1 MKLLTKRILVP
12 ALLALFLFGLCAAP
26 ALAAREADNAS
37 LQAGLLAYTN
47 LYRAGRAF
55 LAVSPL
61 DQREV
66 SPLSLDQD
74 LCDLAKILAS
84 ERDGYRGKSLY
95 TRPDGTHWSTVL
107 DNTVYKGDQIYNAC
121 LIYESKKPP
130 TADAVLAAWMKSSE
144 HRVLVLA
151 LQHRSTGMYTGYSAK
166 NKRYYTVQLFSSL
179 VDAQNAA
186 EPESRQFVAAGRV
199 NVRAG
204 AGTAYEKIGKLKKGE
219 RIQVT
224 GILYDAKKKAAWA
237 MADYQGNTGCVS
249 LRYLNID
256 AQ

>member
-1 MKLLTKRILVP
+1 MLK
-12 ALLALFLFGLCAAP
+12 
-26 ALAAREADNAS
+26 
-37 LQAGLLAYTN
+37 
-47 LYRAGRAF
+47 
-55 LAVSPL
+55 
-61 DQREV
+61 
-66 SPLSLDQD
+66 
-74 LCDLAKILAS
+74 AKIRCCIWIISFYCFCSLLNTIHSDLINSRITTLISYAAFFNFLWYLHHDIFTCS
-84 ERDGYRGKSLY
+84 SILCIKCHNGMCGRGRPGKEIQNNCIIRGKSLY